1 LRNLAELQIGESLED
16 VQLKPV
22 SRLDLIKY
30 AGASGD
36 YNPIHTIDEEA
47 KKAGLPGI
55 IAHGMWTMGNLAK
68 LFTPYY
74 EEGFIQDYT
83 IRFKGMVFLND
94 VITLKATLDETS
106 ENKMNFKVI
115 AVNQAGNEVI
125 KGSVLFHKYDK
136 GKGFAI
142 AKQGLKEYR

>member
-1 LRNLAELQIGESLED
+1 MSSLAELKVGEFLKE
-16 VQLKPV
+16 VQLDPV
-22 SRLDLIKY
+22 DRITLIKY

-68 LFTPYY
+68 LFTEFY

-94 VITLKATLDETS
+94 VVTLQAELAE
-106 ENKMNFKVI
+106 ENENILKFNVR
-115 AVNQAGNEVI
+115 AVNQNGNVVI
-125 KGSVLFHKYDK
+125 KGDVLYHRY
-136 GKGFAI
+136 AS
-142 AKQGLKEYR
+142 

>member
-1 LRNLAELQIGESLED
+1 LKKIAELQIGDSLEN
-16 VQLKPV
+16 VQLNPV

-68 LFTPYY
+68 LFTSHY
-74 EEGFIQDYT
+74 EEGFIQDYS

-94 VITLKATLDETS
+94 VITLKATLE
-106 ENKMNFKVI
+106 EKMGNQLRFNVL
-115 AVNQAGNEVI
+115 AVNQNGNEVL
-125 KGSVLFHKYDK
+125 KGEVLFKT
-136 GKGFAI
+136 F
-142 AKQGLKEYR
+142 

>member
-1 LRNLAELQIGESLED
+1 MIAALTELETGQALPEVTLE
-16 VQLKPV
+16 PV

-68 LFTPYY
+68 LFTPFYKD
-74 EEGFIQDYT
+74 GFIENYSV
-83 IRFKGMVFLND
+83 RFKGMVFLND
-94 VITLKATLDETS
+94 VLTLKAELEEKR
-106 ENKMNFKVI
+106 ENKLDFRVS
-115 AVNQAGNEVI
+115 AVKQNGQEV
-125 KGSVLFHKYDK
+125 VK
-136 GKGFAI
+136 GKVVFA
-142 AKQGLKEYR
+142 LYE

>member
-1 LRNLAELQIGESLED
+1 MSTLHAKQVGDELSPVVLP
-16 VQLKPV
+16 PV

-47 KKAGLPGI
+47 ENAGLPGI
-55 IAHGMWTMGNLAK
+55 IAHGMWTMGNLSK

-74 EEGFIQDYT
+74 EEGYIETYS

-94 VITLKATLDETS
+94 EISLKAKLTERTDSHLTFQVTALKQDGQEALRGDVV
-106 ENKMNFKVI
+106 F
-115 AVNQAGNEVI
+115 A
-125 KGSVLFHKYDK
+125 LF
-136 GKGFAI
+136 
-142 AKQGLKEYR
+142 Q

>member
-1 LRNLAELQIGESLED
+1 MSTLVELQVGDALADIVLS
-16 VQLKPV
+16 PV
-22 SRLDLIKY
+22 SRIDLIKY

-74 EEGFIQDYT
+74 EEGFLQDYS
-83 IRFKGMVFLND
+83 IRFKGMVFLDD
-94 VITLKATLDETS
+94 VITLRAELAEKEDKQLKFQVAA
-106 ENKMNFKVI
+106 I
-115 AVNQAGNEVI
+115 NQ
-125 KGSVLFHKYDK
+125 K
-136 GKGFAI
+136 GKEVLQGSAI
-142 AKQGLKEYR
+142 FSTY